1 MMSDKCARCGIV
13 VVQSRGDMCN
23 GCNADLGCLAP
34 CADCQRLQDRLSDE
48 VEKGVATA
56 ARVAELEKALKQVRR
71 EARLIFFSQAA
82 RRIER
87 TCDKALAEGEEKEG

>member
-1 MMSDKCARCGIV
+1 MADWPKMCPLCGERLDWEHADQPGALYLWCV
-13 VVQSRGDMCN
+13 
-23 GCNADLGCLAP
+23 GCENYEGRDYSAHDFLDAYTD
-34 CADCQRLQDRLSDE
+34 A
-48 VEKGVATA
+48 A

-71 EARLIFFSQAA
+71 EARLILFSQAA